1 MKTKSRV
8 SDTANKSI
16 TGEEL
21 GQKLLNA
28 VREMKAGLGKV
39 VYSPVTDAREK
50 SGLSQSQFAALL
62 GVSVRTLQAWEQG
75 QRHPSGAARTLINI
89 ALTQPGVL
97 QKLAA

>member
-1 MKTKSRV
+1 MKS
-8 SDTANKSI
+8 KSI

-28 VREMKAGLGKV
+28 MREMKAGLRKV

-50 SGLSQSQFAALL
+50 SGLSQPQFAALL

-75 QRHPSGAARTLINI
+75 QRNPSGAARTLIKI
-89 ALTQPGVL
+89 ALTEPGVL
-97 QKLAA
+97 RKLAA

>member
-1 MKTKSRV
+1 MKAKT
-8 SDTANKSI
+8 I

-21 GQKLLNA
+21 GQKLLTA

-75 QRHPSGAARTLINI
+75 QRNPSGAARTLIKI
-89 ALTQPGVL
+89 ALTEPGVL
-97 QKLAA
+97 RKLSA

>member
-1 MKTKSRV
+1 MKT
-8 SDTANKSI
+8 KSI

-75 QRHPSGAARTLINI
+75 QRHPSGAARTLIKI

-97 QKLAA
+97 RKLAA

>member
-1 MKTKSRV
+1 MKT
-8 SDTANKSI
+8 KSI

-28 VREMKAGLGKV
+28 VREMKAGFGKV

-75 QRHPSGAARTLINI
+75 QRHPSGAARTLIKI

-97 QKLAA
+97 RKLAA

>member
-1 MKTKSRV
+1 MKT
-8 SDTANKSI
+8 KSI

-50 SGLSQSQFAALL
+50 SGLSQSEFAALL

-75 QRHPSGAARTLINI
+75 QRHPSGAARTLIKI

-97 QKLAA
+97 RNLAA

>member
-1 MKTKSRV
+1 MKT
-8 SDTANKSI
+8 KSI

-50 SGLSQSQFAALL
+50 SGLSQPQFAALL

-75 QRHPSGAARTLINI
+75 QRHPSGAARTLIKI

-97 QKLAA
+97 RKLAA

>member
-1 MKTKSRV
+1 MKT
-8 SDTANKSI
+8 KSI

-50 SGLSQSQFAALL
+50 SGLSQSEFAALL

-75 QRHPSGAARTLINI
+75 QRHPSGAARTLIKI

-97 QKLAA
+97 RKLAA